1 MSELDEQAVE
11 AAAKALYTTWL
22 DAPGAACMEPWSDD
36 EDDETDWQSVARN
49 DAITSITAY
58 LAARPTPDAEA
69 WVPMSDDDVAA
80 MTARIKSGEA
90 DADEQARF
98 AMTNMM
104 FIIHQWASGAVDATS
119 QQAYAAALLH
129 HAKRVNNL
137 FRKAAAR

>member
-1 MSELDEQAVE
+1 MTIELDEAGVS
-11 AAAKALYTTWL
+11 AAMDVLRENVL
-22 DAPGAACMEPWSDD
+22 VGADPFTPAYWTEIAQ
-36 EDDETDWQSVARN
+36 E
-49 DAITSITAY
+49 IITAY
-58 LAARPTPDAEA
+58 LAARPEPDAEA

-129 HAKRVNNL
+129 HAESVNAL
-137 FRKAAAR
+137 YRKAVSR

>member
-1 MSELDEQAVE
+1 MSELDENALE
-11 AAAKALYTTWL
+11 AAIAAYDDCWEF
-22 DAPGAACMEPWSDD
+22 ASGGPGELERIARECIAA
-36 EDDETDWQSVARN
+36 
-49 DAITSITAY
+49 AIAAY
-58 LAARPTPDAEA
+58 LAAAARPTPDAEA

-129 HAKRVNNL
+129 HAESVNAL
-137 FRKAAAR
+137 YRKAVSR

>member
-1 MSELDEQAVE
+1 MSELDSAAVE
-11 AAAKALYTTWL
+11 AAAAVVRELVTNGGVDPFTNAYWIESTR
-22 DAPGAACMEPWSDD
+22 EI
-36 EDDETDWQSVARN
+36 V
-49 DAITSITAY
+49 TAY

-104 FIIHQWASGAVDATS
+104 FIIYQWASGAVDATS
-119 QQAYAAALLH
+119 QQAYAAALLR
-129 HAKRVNNL
+129 HAESVNAL
-137 FRKAAAR
+137 YRKAVSR

>member
-1 MSELDEQAVE
+1 MSELDEQALRDATTLVLDEMAHPHIDEATRLARVAVE
-11 AAAKALYTTWL
+11 TYLVRVSCKAAL
-22 DAPGAACMEPWSDD
+22 
-36 EDDETDWQSVARN
+36 
-49 DAITSITAY
+49 
-58 LAARPTPDAEA
+58 PTPDAEA

-129 HAKRVNNL
+129 HAESVNAL
-137 FRKAAAR
+137 YRKAVSR